1 MNRDWDTSF
10 YLSVHD
16 LDGGHVYCQADRL
29 LEALKREHG
38 EPRYD
43 IPPQLEKYSAV
54 FGGSCGTNASLR
66 STKGVQ

>member
-1 MNRDWDTSF
+1 MSDSDASF

-43 IPPQLEKYSAV
+43 IPPQLEKHN
-54 FGGSCGTNASLR
+54 GRKTTPPPLGRNG
-66 STKGVQ
+66 